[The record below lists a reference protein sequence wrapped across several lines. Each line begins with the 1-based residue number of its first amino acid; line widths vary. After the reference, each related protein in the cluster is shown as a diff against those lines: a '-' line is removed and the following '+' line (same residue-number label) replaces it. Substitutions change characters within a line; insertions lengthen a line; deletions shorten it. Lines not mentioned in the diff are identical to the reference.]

1 MTGRAVAAS
10 CLAFFLVA
18 CVAGCASRINEANY
32 DKIEPGMTVGEV
44 EDLLGMGQIEES
56 GSLAVP
62 GYNLSAKVMVWRSD
76 SKWIRIIFEDDK
88 VVTKSQ
94 MGL

>member
-10 CLAFFLVA
+10 CLAFLLVA
-18 CVAGCASRINEANY
+18 CVAGCASKITQTNY

-62 GYNLSAKVMVWRSD
+62 GFNLSAKVMVWRSD

>member
-10 CLAFFLVA
+10 CLAFLLVA
-18 CVAGCASRINEANY
+18 CVAGCASKITQANY
-32 DKIEPGMTVGEV
+32 DKIETGMTVGEV

-62 GYNLSAKVMVWRSD
+62 GFNLSAKVMVWRSD